1 MGMIVNTAWLL
12 EYLQPRCSH
21 AELIEVLPRI
31 GLEIEEEHAL
41 GAELNSV
48 RIGFVRRKDP
58 LAGAPGMWVC
68 QIELQRG
75 VTTQVVCASEHE
87 VREGWGVPVA
97 PAGTVLPSGRAV
109 KADQYHGVQSAGM
122 ICLDGEMGLLARG
135 TGMQHFSDESTLGR
149 PLPEVAA
156 VPEYLL
162 DLNVLPNRPDFLG
175 VVGIAREV
183 AAALQLQLQLP
194 PGDMPPTAGQKPQV
208 AVEIADPDLCSR
220 YIGGVIRNVQVAPS
234 PAWLKARLLIAGMR
248 PINNVVDVTNYV
260 MYEWGQ
266 PLHAFDFRTLRG
278 QKIVVRRLRPGETLE
293 LLTGARIAVG
303 TGEPSSAPL
312 VIADAERPV
321 ALAGIMGGSDT
332 QTTDDA
338 TDILLEAAHFDP
350 VNIRRT
356 VRQVDLKLESRGTAS
371 SYRFERG
378 TDPNTGITHAA
389 RRAVRL
395 IAELGGGEVAG
406 PMVDAYPAPRPPTV
420 IRLAPARVSRTLGL
434 AVDAASIRSCLQ
446 RLGMECAGGDDELE
460 VKVPTWRVAVND
472 RVVLIE
478 DVARILGYDRVPVA
492 TGESRQ
498 SLGRSAPA
506 DRLRQSLSGQLVS
519 GGFFECR
526 NPPLEAPELSA
537 WLGAPD
543 DALTLS
549 NFETQD
555 MSVLRRSLLPGLAA
569 TVQNNLRRGST
580 SVRFFEID
588 RAFAAGAP
596 GTADLAAIS
605 RWRVGVVAGGTWHK
619 SNWRGGERADF
630 FTLKG
635 VLEELLESVGLRD
648 LMLTAEPCPPYVS
661 GTAARI
667 DAPGHPTIG
676 HIGEIDPAVLAVD
689 RLTFPL
695 YAFELDLDHLLG
707 PYSALPMYRHIA
719 RQPAVTRDLAVV
731 VALSHDYADIAAAIR
746 AAAGPTLESLDLVDR
761 YRGQQVQA
769 GHHSLAFRLVFR
781 DPERTLTA
789 DEANGMVEQILTAL
803 QQRCGAVLRA

>member
-1 MGMIVNTAWLL
+1 MIVNTAWLL

-21 AELIEVLPRI
+21 AELIDVLPRI
-31 GLEIEEEHAL
+31 GLEIEEQHAL
-41 GAELNSV
+41 ATELNSV
-48 RIGFVRRKDP
+48 RIGFVRHKEP

-68 QIELQRG
+68 RIELERG
-75 VTTQVVCASEHE
+75 ATTQVVCASEHE

-97 PAGTVLPSGRAV
+97 PAGTVLPTGRAV
-109 KADQYHGVQSAGM
+109 KADQYHGVRSAGM

-135 TGMQHFSDESTLGR
+135 TGMQHFSDESMLGR
-149 PLPEVAA
+149 SLPEVAD
-156 VPEYLL
+156 VSECLL

-194 PGDMPPTAGQKPQV
+194 PCEIPAHPATAKPQV

-220 YIGGVIRNVQVAPS
+220 YIGGVIRNVKVAPS

-266 PLHAFDFRTLRG
+266 PLHAFDFSTVRG

-293 LLTGARIAVG
+293 LLTGARITVR
-303 TGEPSSAPL
+303 TGEPPFAPL

-332 QTTDDA
+332 QTTDE
-338 TDILLEAAHFDP
+338 TTTVLLEAAHFDP

-378 TDPNTGITHAA
+378 TDPNTGLTHAS
-389 RRAVRL
+389 RRAIRL

-406 PMVDAYPAPRPPTV
+406 PIVDAYPAPRRPAV
-420 IRLAPARVSRTLGL
+420 IKLAAARVSRTLGL
-434 AVDAASIRSCLQ
+434 PVDAASIRSCLQ
-446 RLGMECAGGDDELE
+446 RLGMECGGSDEEL
-460 VKVPTWRVAVND
+460 VVNVPTWLVGVND
-472 RVVLIE
+472 RIVLIE
-478 DVARILGYDRVPVA
+478 DVARILGYDKVPVA
-492 TGESRQ
+492 SGESRPTP
-498 SLGRSAPA
+498 GRSAPA
-506 DRLRQSLSGQLVS
+506 DRLRQHISGQLVA

-526 NPPLEAPELSA
+526 NPPLEAPDLSA
-537 WLGAPD
+537 WLGTPD

-569 TVQNNLRRGST
+569 TVQNNLRRGCT

-588 RAFAAGAP
+588 RAFAPGAP
-596 GTADLAAIS
+596 GANDLAAVS

-619 SNWRGGERADF
+619 SNWRGGERTDF

-648 LMLTAEPCPPYVS
+648 ATLTAESCAPYVS

-667 DAPGHPTIG
+667 DAPGLPTIG

-695 YAFELDLDHLLG
+695 YAFEFDLDHLLG
-707 PYSALPMYRHIA
+707 PFSALPMYRHLA

-731 VALSHDYADIAAAIR
+731 VALSRDYADIAAAIR
-746 AAAGPTLESLDLVDR
+746 TAAGPTLESLDLVDR
-761 YRGQQVQA
+761 YRGQQVKA

-781 DPERTLTA
+781 DAERTLTA
-789 DEANGMVEQILTAL
+789 EEANGIVERILAAL
-803 QQRCGAVLRA
+803 QQQFGAELRA